1 MSEPQKLHTA
11 ALVKP
16 AGERR
21 RQRKAR
27 KHAAAKIETNAR
39 RAEQTAERERV
50 AAERA
55 ERRNTTYLPA
65 AGEPGAAAL
74 RTPGRLRLPRHQ
86 DTSATLAG
94 AYPFLAE
101 GGLGADGVF
110 IGQDLYSG
118 GSFVYDPWTLY
129 ARGSHCRIH
138 PVVYPVQQRRGLLQ
152 LSGRGESVGRT
163 GGLIPGV
170 VVRAH
175 PVLEAV
181 SYTQI
186 PAHET
191 YLVNSDCVF
200 WL

>member
-1 MSEPQKLHTA
+1 MSDRQKLHTA
-11 ALVKP
+11 ALVEP

-21 RQRKAR
+21 TQRKAR

-39 RAEQTAERERV
+39 KIDQAAERERM

-65 AGEPGAAAL
+65 AGESGAAAL
-74 RTPGRLRLPRHQ
+74 RTPGRFRLPRHQ

-110 IGQDLYSG
+110 VGQDLYSG

-129 ARGSHCRIH
+129 ARGMITAPNIVLAGVGGHGKMPSDGH
-138 PVVYPVQQRRGLLQ
+138 VVARWR
-152 LSGRGESVGRT
+152 S
-163 GGLIPGV
+163 
-170 VVRAH
+170 
-175 PVLEAV
+175 
-181 SYTQI
+181 
-186 PAHET
+186 
-191 YLVNSDCVF
+191 
-200 WL
+200 

>member
-129 ARGSHCRIH
+129 ARGVITAPNIVLAGIVGSGKSSLAKSLYTRSIPFGRRVYVLSLIH
-138 PVVYPVQQRRGLLQ
+138 IWTLPTIR
-152 LSGRGESVGRT
+152 
-163 GGLIPGV
+163 
-170 VVRAH
+170 
-175 PVLEAV
+175 
-181 SYTQI
+181 
-186 PAHET
+186 
-191 YLVNSDCVF
+191 LV
-200 WL
+200 